1 MDFLKNSD
9 IKNLKSNPVIILA
22 GGFGTRLQTILNGLP
37 KPLANINGKPFLFF
51 LLKNL
56 VEEGFNDFVFSLH
69 FKAEMIIEVVK
80 SFQTNILKNC
90 KLRFVVEPTPM
101 GTGGAISYIN
111 TLYEM
116 EEIFVVVNAD
126 TWIESGY
133 RLVNSSDENVM
144 AVVKVED
151 TSRYGIVLFDN
162 NLMINEFIEK
172 KENQGEGF
180 INAGIYK
187 LNKKHFS
194 NWNGQ
199 PYSIETSLFPD
210 LVKQTKLKAA
220 ILNTSFIDIG
230 VPDDYNRFCSL
241 NATGLV
247 K

>member
-1 MDFLKNSD
+1 MDFLKNSN
-9 IKNLKSNPVIILA
+9 IKSLKSTPVIILA

-56 VEEGFNDFVFSLH
+56 VEEGFNDFVLSLH
-69 FKAEMIIEVVK
+69 FKAEMIIKVVE
-80 SFQTNILKNC
+80 SFQLNILKNC
-90 KLRFVVEPTPM
+90 TIRFVVEPTPM

-111 TLYEM
+111 TIYEM
-116 EEIFVVVNAD
+116 ENYFLVVNAD

-133 RLVNSSDENVM
+133 SLVNSIDVNVM
-144 AVVKVED
+144 AIVKVED
-151 TSRYGIVLFDN
+151 TSRYGTVLYDN
-162 NLMINEFIEK
+162 NLMINQFIEK
-172 KENQGEGF
+172 KENQGTGF

-187 LNKKHFS
+187 LSKKYFS

-199 PYSIETSLFPD
+199 PYSIETNLFPD
-210 LVKQTKLKAA
+210 LVKQSKLKAA

-230 VPDDYNRFCSL
+230 VPDDYNKFCSL
-241 NATGLV
+241 NATGII